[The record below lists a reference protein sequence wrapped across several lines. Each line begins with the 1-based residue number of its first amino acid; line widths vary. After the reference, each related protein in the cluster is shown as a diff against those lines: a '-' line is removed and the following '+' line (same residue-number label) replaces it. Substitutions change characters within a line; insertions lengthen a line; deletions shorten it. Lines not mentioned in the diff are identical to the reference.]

1 MSKPSIGKH
10 NDIRFYDKHYKG
22 ISTLQDY
29 YGKKL
34 SSSNLTTNRK
44 QLTKKKLEFLSIV
57 KELQFYNESERKS
70 LNMMRD
76 EYLLEKNDPFNLIVR
91 KFR

>member
-1 MSKPSIGKH
+1 MFYNPNKK
-10 NDIRFYDKHYKG
+10 DIRFYDKHYKG
-22 ISTLQDY
+22 ISILQDY

-57 KELQFYNESERKS
+57 KELQFYNTEQQDT
-70 LNMMRD
+70 LNMMRE
-76 EYLLEKNDPFNLIVR
+76 EYHLEKNDPFNLIVR

>member
-1 MSKPSIGKH
+1 MPSKK
-10 NDIRFYDKHYKG
+10 DIRFYDKHYKG

-29 YGKKL
+29 YGKRL

-57 KELQFYNESERKS
+57 KELQYYNTEQQHT
-70 LNMMRD
+70 LNMMRE
-76 EYLLEKNDPFNLIVR
+76 EYHLEKNDPYKFIGL